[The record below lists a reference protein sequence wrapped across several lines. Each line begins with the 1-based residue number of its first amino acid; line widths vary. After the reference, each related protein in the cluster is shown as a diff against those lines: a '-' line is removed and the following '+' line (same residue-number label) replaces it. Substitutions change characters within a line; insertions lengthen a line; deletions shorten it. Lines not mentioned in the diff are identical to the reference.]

1 MFDIG
6 FSELLLIAVVALVV
20 IGPERLPAVAR
31 NVGRFIGRFQRYVQ
45 DIKRDFNREI
55 EFEEIRRL
63 QQEMESTVQSM
74 QASVRAVE
82 ASLQQEVKPRE
93 EVLATSLEQ
102 AQQNLDHLKA
112 QVDRLEQGTSH
123 VPTAT
128 QLGNAGLMMEEPRPK
143 ELRVTKKGEN
153 SRGEVEASQSTLAG
167 SAKAN
172 DNQYTLF

>member
-20 IGPERLPAVAR
+20 IGPERLPGVAR
-31 NVGRFIGRFQRYVQ
+31 NIGRFTGRLQRYVN

-55 EFEEIRRL
+55 EFDEIRRL

-102 AQQNLDHLKA
+102 AQQNLDHLRD
-112 QVDRLEQGTSH
+112 QVARLEQGGRPQTPVADMADV
-123 VPTAT
+123 VPA
-128 QLGNAGLMMEEPRPK
+128 AKPK
-143 ELRVTKKGEN
+143 KPRVTKKHDIA
-153 SRGEVEASQSTLAG
+153 RAEVTAAQSKTPA
-167 SAKAN
+167 AV
-172 DNQYTLF
+172 DDDQYRLF

>member
-20 IGPERLPAVAR
+20 IGPERLPGVAR
-31 NVGRFIGRFQRYVQ
+31 NIGRFTGRLQRYVN

-55 EFEEIRRL
+55 EFDEIRRL

-102 AQQNLDHLKA
+102 AQQNLDHLRE
-112 QVDRLEQGTSH
+112 QVARLEQGGTPEAPAADIADV
-123 VPTAT
+123 VPA
-128 QLGNAGLMMEEPRPK
+128 AKPRKP
-143 ELRVTKKGEN
+143 RVTKKSDTAPAEI
-153 SRGEVEASQSTLAG
+153 AAAQPQT
-167 SAKAN
+167 KAAV
-172 DNQYTLF
+172 DDDQYRLF